1 MRIDTPRYYE
11 GPDGTKQWTLHS
23 YLHRQ
28 DGPALEY
35 PDGDVEW
42 WLRGYT
48 YTFDDFLEQTPIS
61 PEDKFMLKLI
71 YG

>member
-1 MRIDTPRYYE
+1 MVDDELGCYIRWN
-11 GPDGTKQWTLHS
+11 GTKVWRQGD

-48 YTFDDFLEQTPIS
+48 YTFDEFLEQTPIS
-61 PEDKFMLKLI
+61 PEAKCMLKLR